1 MADFAEY
8 RDKSI
13 NFVKGLSTTKK
24 LTIVSLIAL
33 FVFSTVLMV
42 SWATKKDYGILYKD
56 LSAADA
62 GTVLR
67 YIKDSKTPYQVSGGG
82 NTILVP
88 VDKVYD
94 IRMEL
99 AAQNL
104 PHGGGVGFELFD
116 NTKLGMT
123 EFMQNVNYQRAL
135 QGELARTISSF
146 PEVKSARVHIVIPEK
161 SLFIEDE
168 KPSTASIVLDMTDR
182 TPMKQGQVDGIVH
195 LVSSSIKG
203 LEPEN
208 VTIVDS
214 SGNMLAGP
222 GVKKETLGNITNEQ
236 LAFQHKVE
244 RELQKRITTML
255 EKVLGKDK
263 FIVSLACDVDYRKLE
278 KTEELYSPDNRAVV
292 SEQVFELSGKNADII
307 GGFADEPSP
316 LSTSLSPNINN
327 DNNLYRRKD
336 NTTNYEV
343 GRILSRTVEPIGQVS
358 RVSVAV
364 IVDGIRK
371 LEKVPTNTGAS
382 GGSSGAAST
391 RRSGARQ
398 RSDVKQE
405 EFVEEWTYTPRSQGD
420 IDKIASVVKRVV
432 NYNELRG
439 DVVDVVNIP
448 FESFVVPSTGVTGV
462 VEKTMDMV
470 KEQSHLIKYLVL
482 AVFILLCFLLFV
494 RPLVKWITG
503 RTEHEG
509 DLLKQLPK
517 TVGEIER
524 ELGMGQKL
532 PLRDRAIQQFM
543 GDPEKMA
550 KILTLWLN
558 EGQNSTAQNV

>member
-8 RDKSI
+8 KDKSI
-13 NFVKGLSTTKK
+13 NFVKGLSAAKR
-24 LTIVSLIAL
+24 LTIVSLAVL
-33 FVFSTVLMV
+33 FVLAAVLMV
-42 SWATKKDYGILYKD
+42 SWATKRDYTILYKD

-62 GTVLR
+62 GIVLR
-67 YIKDSKTPYQVSGGG
+67 YIKDSKIPYQVTGGG

-88 VDKVYD
+88 TDKVYD

-104 PHGGGVGFELFD
+104 PQGGGVGFELFD

-168 KPSTASIVLDMTDR
+168 KPATASIVLDMTDK
-182 TPMKQGQVDGIVH
+182 TSMKQSQVDGIVH

-203 LEPEN
+203 LTPEN
-208 VTIVDS
+208 VTVVDS

-222 GVKKETLGNITNEQ
+222 GVKRETLGDITNEQ
-236 LAFQHKVE
+236 LAFQHKIE
-244 RELQKRITTML
+244 KELQRRITAML
-255 EKVLGKDK
+255 EKVLGRDN
-263 FIVSLACDVDYRKLE
+263 FIVSLACDVDYKKLE
-278 KTEELYSPDNRAVV
+278 KTEELFSPDNKAVV
-292 SEQVFELSGKNADII
+292 SEQVFELSGVNADVI

-316 LSTSLSPNINN
+316 LSTSLSPTLNN
-327 DNNLYRRKD
+327 DNNLYKRKD
-336 NTTNYEV
+336 QTTNYEV
-343 GRILSRTVEPIGQVS
+343 GKVLSKTIEPIGQVS

-371 LEKVPTNTGAS
+371 FEKVPTNTDVS
-382 GGSSGAAST
+382 EESSGAASA
-391 RRSGARQ
+391 RRSARQ
-398 RSDVKQE
+398 KSDAKQE
-405 EFVEEWTYTPRSQGD
+405 GFVEEWTYTPRSQED

-448 FESFVVPSTGVTGV
+448 FESFVAPSTGVTGV
-462 VEKTMDMV
+462 VGKTIDIV
-470 KEQSHLIKYLVL
+470 KEQSHLIKYLIV
-482 AVFILLCFLLFV
+482 AAFILLCFLFIV
-494 RPLVKWITG
+494 RPLVRWITG
-503 RTEHEG
+503 ATEQEG

-524 ELGMGQKL
+524 ELGVGQRL
-532 PLRDRAIQQFM
+532 PLRDRAMQQLM
-543 GDPEKMA
+543 GDPERMA
-550 KILTLWLN
+550 KVLTLWLN
-558 EGQNSTAQNV
+558 EDQNSTAQNV